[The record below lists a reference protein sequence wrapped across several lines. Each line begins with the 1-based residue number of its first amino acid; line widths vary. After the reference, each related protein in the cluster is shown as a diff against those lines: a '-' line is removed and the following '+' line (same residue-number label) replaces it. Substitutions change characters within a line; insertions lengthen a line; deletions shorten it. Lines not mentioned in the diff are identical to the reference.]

1 MTGERRLD
9 ARTTEQMERDLR
21 SRRAELER
29 RARSLTTH
37 VTCQAAELDRVGC
50 QIEQVEAAL
59 AQLSQGD
66 YGWCNGCGSFIGLAR
81 LAILPFTQRC
91 HACRI
96 AAGADVS
103 VAVAAAVAVA
113 SESSL

>member
-9 ARTTEQMERDLR
+9 ARITDQLERGLR
-21 SRRAELER
+21 SRRAELDR
-29 RARSLTTH
+29 RARSFKARAELDSP
-37 VTCQAAELDRVGC
+37 ELDRVGC

-66 YGWCNGCGSFIGLAR
+66 YGWCHECGTFIGLAR
-81 LAILPFTQRC
+81 LGILPFTRRC

-96 AAGADVS
+96 GAE
-103 VAVAAAVAVA
+103 AAAVPET
-113 SESSL
+113 SR